1 MNEARKYILVE
12 YTYAG
17 QRVTSAIHHLD
28 FWKFMAEHKDAIVIK
43 K

>member
-1 MNEARKYILVE
+1 MNESRKYILVE

-28 FWKFMAEHKDAIVIK
+28 FWKFMVENPSAVVIK